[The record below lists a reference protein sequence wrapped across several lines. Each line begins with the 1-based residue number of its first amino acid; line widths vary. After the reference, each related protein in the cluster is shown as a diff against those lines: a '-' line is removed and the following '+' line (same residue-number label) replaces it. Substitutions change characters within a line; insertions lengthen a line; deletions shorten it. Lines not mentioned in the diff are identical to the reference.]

1 MTRDPLLIRVD
12 ATAAKGY
19 ERLARCLTLAAAVQR
34 RRRPVH
40 FLSQLEP
47 NTLAMPIKRGGND
60 WVNMSHPAGSAA
72 DVPQLVQ
79 EIHRLR
85 PAALVVDDADAGQ
98 DYLAELMRAG
108 VLVVTIDHLAMS
120 RFPAPLVINPL
131 LAPSRESYE
140 VGPKTQLLLGRRYA
154 LVRPEIRRN
163 RAARSQEPPP
173 LAVPNGK
180 VVTGQF
186 RALIALGEDD
196 PNRQVLELAQLLLN
210 TPKVG
215 KVDVA
220 IRREHPDLDA
230 LLAMKEA
237 APERLDLALEPAE
250 VASRVARCHFAVTAG
265 GGWSLELACVGVPQ
279 LLILQSETHWPNAQ
293 RLEEEGC
300 ASCLGWHEN
309 LSAQTIRLAV
319 QNLLTDPLER
329 QAMARC
335 GRKLIDGRGP
345 DRLVTALEIMLSPAR
360 HVQVQVGAAR
370 RRDPQPLARL
380 NSGPKQPAIE
390 IPNEP
395 RSSG

>member
-12 ATAAKGY
+12 ATAPKGY

-47 NTLAMPIKRGGND
+47 NTLAMAIKRGGNE

-72 DVPQLVQ
+72 DAAQLVQ

-85 PAALVVDDADAGQ
+85 PAAVVVDDADVTS
-98 DYLAELMRAG
+98 DYLASLTRAG
-108 VLVVTIDHLAMS
+108 VLVVAIDHLAMIP
-120 RFPAPLVINPL
+120 FPVPLLINPL
-131 LAPSRESYE
+131 LAPNRESYE
-140 VGPKTQLLLGRRYA
+140 FDARSQVLLGRRYA

-163 RAARSQEPPP
+163 RAARAQEPPP
-173 LAVPNGK
+173 ILAANGK
-180 VVTGQF
+180 AASGQF
-186 RALIALGEDD
+186 RALVSLGEDD
-196 PNRQVLELAQLLLN
+196 PNRQVLELTRLLLN
-210 TPKVG
+210 MPKVG

-220 IRREHPDLDA
+220 VRRDHPDLDA
-230 LLAMKEA
+230 LVAMKEV
-237 APERLDLALEPAE
+237 APERLDFALEPAE
-250 VASRVARCHFAVTAG
+250 VEARVSRCHFAITAG

-279 LLILQSETHWPNAQ
+279 LMVLQHEAHWPNAQ

-300 ASCLGWHEN
+300 ASCLGWHAN
-309 LSAQTIRLAV
+309 VSAQTIRLAV
-319 QNLLTDPLER
+319 QNLLSDPLER

-360 HVQVQVGAAR
+360 QAQVERQAA
-370 RRDPQPLARL
+370 
-380 NSGPKQPAIE
+380 
-390 IPNEP
+390 
-395 RSSG
+395 